1 MLIWIKKVEH
11 RISLGMP
18 RMVNLDILNCLIV
31 FQRQVLSSPFSFNLL
46 SKEDA
51 SL

>member
-1 MLIWIKKVEH
+1 MPKVFK
-11 RISLGMP
+11 
-18 RMVNLDILNCLIV
+18 LDILNSLTG
-31 FQRQVLSSPFSFNLL
+31 FQRQVLSSPFGFNLL